1 MLNTAVAT
9 YVLKIYINILKFVK
23 FDSLLPNLTK
33 FAILLKILK
42 ARLSVHG
49 PSPSGKGLYT
59 DKRNF
64 IRF

>member
-23 FDSLLPNLTK
+23 FDSRLPNLTK

-42 ARLSVHG
+42 ASLSVHRAF
-49 PSPSGKGLYT
+49 PCGKGLYT
-59 DKRNF
+59 DKHNF
-64 IRF
+64 VRF